1 MALLHHDMTG
11 TQTDCEKP
19 LSRKKLRTLVPHS
32 RNDLTAGALRN
43 PKNPFHIAGRLRGW
57 KIWAIVAQKREQ
69 RHKLRKLL
77 EKKTLPD
84 GTTYQLVPT
93 AAELE
98 VIKPTMFERLGSL
111 FGNLRKRAERE
122 KAKGK

>member
-19 LSRKKLRTLVPHS
+19 LSRKKLKRLMPNNPGLTS
-32 RNDLTAGALRN
+32 RNLREVFN
-43 PKNPFHIAGRLRGW
+43 RSIGPKAFSLMKKKRLERSA
-57 KIWAIVAQKREQ
+57 K
-69 RHKLRKLL
+69 RKLL

-111 FGNLRKRAERE
+111 FGNLRKLAERE